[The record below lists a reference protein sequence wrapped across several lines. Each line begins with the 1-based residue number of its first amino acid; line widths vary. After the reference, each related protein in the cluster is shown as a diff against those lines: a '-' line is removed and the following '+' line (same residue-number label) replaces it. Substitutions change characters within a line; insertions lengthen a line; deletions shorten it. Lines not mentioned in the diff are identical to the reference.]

1 MALDHLPLDTRSL
14 EILAETWWGTL
25 EESVVEQEVKES

>member
-1 MALDHLPLDTRSL
+1 MALDHLSLHTRAF
-14 EILAETWWGTL
+14 EIPVETWWGTL